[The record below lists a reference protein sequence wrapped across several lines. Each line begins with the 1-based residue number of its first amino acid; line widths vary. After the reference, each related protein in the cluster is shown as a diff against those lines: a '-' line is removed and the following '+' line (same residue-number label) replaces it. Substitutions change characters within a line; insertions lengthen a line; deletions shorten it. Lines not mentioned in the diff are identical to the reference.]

1 MTGEK
6 AWRAFGKHCGATIL
20 AARRRRPA
28 GVLSEPRRDARFFDK
43 NSLAYVG
50 GMLEICNDRLFP
62 FWRDLEAA
70 LKTGQPQ
77 NLRSEHSRKPMFE
90 ELYSDLPRLEQFM
103 GAMTGIS
110 RANFV
115 ALAEKVDFSRY
126 QTLCD
131 VGGATGLRSILV
143 AERHSHLR

>member
-1 MTGEK
+1 
-6 AWRAFGKHCGATIL
+6 
-20 AARRRRPA
+20 
-28 GVLSEPRRDARFFDK
+28 
-43 NSLAYVG
+43 
-50 GMLEICNDRLFP
+50 
-62 FWRDLEAA
+62 
-70 LKTGQPQ
+70 
-77 NLRSEHSRKPMFE
+77 MFE

-131 VGGATGLRSILV
+131 VGGATGLLSIL
-143 AERHSHLR
+143 AAARHSHLR